1 MTKYSREICYTKG
14 YDNVTVFHLG
24 RRCGAAGLFGGCMLL
39 ETSRTI
45 TNFWLFGGW
54 MGKKIKFQKGFNFD
68 CLFWFNSEKLHQCKS
83 CSSKDICLSLELFGV
98 FENLYICKIW
108 RRAGFS
114 RQVREFLKITVLTNH
129 LQLERKSLA
138 TPKQGGEKHCKVAY
152 KGKELTV
159 QTLLLL
165 QSSLCLQKRKGKP
178 IPSKFRAREGTCL
191 PGVGCGGGSQCPCRS
206 GQCCAAVV
214 ITGSSW
220 IILFGILYLSMLFCG
235 RSNLLSY
242 FAWKPSKSISLK

>member
-1 MTKYSREICYTKG
+1 MQKLLKQRY
-14 YDNVTVFHLG
+14 
-24 RRCGAAGLFGGCMLL
+24 LFVSWYLC
-39 ETSRTI
+39 S
-45 TNFWLFGGW
+45 FW
-54 MGKKIKFQKGFNFD
+54 
-68 CLFWFNSEKLHQCKS
+68 
-83 CSSKDICLSLELFGV
+83 
-98 FENLYICKIW
+98 NLNICKIW
-108 RRAGFS
+108 SRTGFS
-114 RQVREFLKITVLTNH
+114 RQVSEFLKISVLTDH

-165 QSSLCLQKRKGKP
+165 QSSLCLQKRKRKPIPRKKRKEKP
-178 IPSKFRAREGTCL
+178 IPSKKEKRNQSRAREGTCW

-242 FAWKPSKSISLK
+242 FAWKPRAYLIFVISFTQTFCAVKIFYTQNALFVTKLNLRQNSVNRWNALCKIIHCV